1 MRAIRPTRPAWEGQL
16 YTAAVGD
23 SRCKGKPLW
32 VLSNSRLWVT
42 NRLLRVELTNWRLW
56 RELSDAGLVD
66 RVSLA
71 IQDVAQIFGV
81 DRVVIW
87 GGIVDR
93 D

>member
-1 MRAIRPTRPAWEGQL
+1 
-16 YTAAVGD
+16 
-23 SRCKGKPLW
+23 LW

-56 RELSDAGLVD
+56 RELNDAGLVD